1 MSIPPVP
8 VKKQSA
14 WIIYVK
20 KFASDNNIKYNQ
32 ALRDPKLKEGYEPAP
47 KKQRKF
53 TMGKGAVFCTE
64 HPDMVLVS
72 KAVAQEM
79 AVKPMLTVKS
89 KKVSSVKE
97 EIVEPMAK
105 AQKEMVVSAKKVSA
119 KRQTLGK
126 GRDLTLPESAVMIDE
141 EGMLNAN
148 MIPTKKGRPKK
159 K

>member
-1 MSIPPVP
+1 MSTPP
-8 VKKQSA
+8 VKKQSV
-14 WIIYVK
+14 WITYVK
-20 KFASDNNIKYNQ
+20 KFAADNNIKYNE

-53 TMGKGAVFCTE
+53 TMGKDSKKVFCVE

-72 KAVAQEM
+72 KAVAEE
-79 AVKPMLTVKS
+79 ASVKPMMTVKS

-97 EIVEPMAK
+97 EMVEPMAK
-105 AQKEMVVSAKKVSA
+105 AEKEMVVSSKKVGA

-126 GRDLTLPESAVMIDE
+126 GRDLTLPESAVMMDE
-141 EGMLNAN
+141 EGVLTAN
-148 MIPTKKGRPKK
+148 LLPTKKGRPKK